1 MTAVTTAGL
10 LAGLFGSA
18 FVPAARA
25 AATATASFAAA
36 AVAEATVTMASNED
50 YTDTTAKV
58 AYYSAA
64 VYPTFVI
71 EIDFAVDA
79 ADNGTYGVEVSGGT
93 VRGCIADIED
103 DGNDVGGAETGTFGS
118 VVATSTGCT
127 VTVTSSIAADDLY
140 IQLTLNK
147 LAAGSTATFTV
158 TDPDADSLTIANA
171 SSATGVASTALSTV
185 VSATESAKTLKMN
198 SDGTGGTAGATTDVA
213 DEVISGVNYFLPA
226 QPLQKATWSGVV
238 SNGYGTALT
247 AATSLIA
254 EVSNANYTV
263 GCDDTLDGADT
274 SSGATIQQFN
284 SSAAGVWECQVHSD
298 GAKSV
303 GGSFTLTVKTSIT
316 GAVVATVSAAFYGEV
331 ASITASLV
339 DGDRVPEVA
348 GADVDDFVKLV
359 VKDAAGKAYGLAE
372 TNALTI
378 TGYGTVAGGTTAGA
392 EAMDDGTSAAT
403 KNYFKL
409 DDDFCPA
416 SSTGK
421 TASVQAATVNATGTS
436 IKSNALTINCAA
448 AAADA
453 LTIQKIEFSKNNP
466 LPGEAFDVYVYME
479 DADGVLAGAGD
490 GVGADF
496 ALALTAATDNET
508 RWDGTTVDAFTAAA
522 TFHVLTDGYGRF
534 VLEIKAPAT
543 VGTAI
548 TVSDPTTSAIAK
560 VYTTND
566 AYAGVLS
573 VGAKKLKATADFGPA
588 AAKKKVAFVLES
600 AAGVTKTYYRRANAS
615 GVASYTLALRGTW
628 TVYATFGDE
637 ISDTGTMKK

>member
-1 MTAVTTAGL
+1 MSIKNKLVTAVTTAGL

-18 FVPAARA
+18 FVPAVRA
-25 AATATASFAAA
+25 ATTG
-36 AVAEATVTMASNED
+36 AVAFAPGSSAED
-50 YTDTTAKV
+50 YNDTTGLI
-58 AYYSAA
+58 AYYSAS
-64 VYPTFVI
+64 VYPQAAFVYTPATA
-71 EIDFAVDA
+71 DDA
-79 ADNGTYGVEVSGGT
+79 LSNGAYELTISG
-93 VRGCIADIED
+93 
-103 DGNDVGGAETGTFGS
+103 
-118 VVATSTGCT
+118 ATIRSCT
-127 VTVTSSIAADDLY
+127 VTVAAGGPTVTAALINSAQTSCLTTYAWSTADAA
-140 IQLTLNK
+140 ITFNITTSK
-147 LAAGSTATFTV
+147 LAAGASATV
-158 TDPDADSLTIANA
+158 TVVDPDGDTVTPTVAKTL
-171 SSATGVASTALSTV
+171 TGVASTALASAV
-185 VSATESAKTLKMN
+185 NATESAKTLKMN

-238 SNGYGTALT
+238 SNGYGTALS

-316 GAVVATVSAAFYGEV
+316 GAVIATVSAAFYGEV

-359 VKDAAGKAYGLAE
+359 VKDAAGRAYGLAE

-392 EAMDDGTSAAT
+392 EDMADGTSAAT

-490 GVGADF
+490 GASADF

-508 RWDGTTVDAFTAAA
+508 RWDGTTVDAFTAG
-522 TFHVLTDGYGRF
+522 TPNVFHVTTDGYGRF

-548 TVSDPTTSAIAK
+548 TVSDPSSSAIAK

-566 AYAGVLS
+566 AYEGVLT
-573 VGAKKLKATADFGPA
+573 VGPKKLKATADFGPA

-600 AAGVTKTYYRRANAS
+600 ASGTTKTYYRRANAS
-615 GVASYTLALRGTW
+615 GVASFTLVVRGTW

-637 ISDTGTMKK
+637 ISDTGTMRR

>member
-1 MTAVTTAGL
+1 LINSAQTSCLTTYAWSTA
-10 LAGLFGSA
+10 
-18 FVPAARA
+18 
-25 AATATASFAAA
+25 
-36 AVAEATVTMASNED
+36 
-50 YTDTTAKV
+50 
-58 AYYSAA
+58 
-64 VYPTFVI
+64 
-71 EIDFAVDA
+71 DA
-79 ADNGTYGVEVSGGT
+79 A
-93 VRGCIADIED
+93 I
-103 DGNDVGGAETGTFGS
+103 TFNIT
-118 VVATSTGCT
+118 TS
-127 VTVTSSIAADDLY
+127 
-140 IQLTLNK
+140 K
-147 LAAGSTATFTV
+147 LAAGASATV
-158 TDPDADSLTIANA
+158 TVVDPDGDTVTPTVAKTL
-171 SSATGVASTALSTV
+171 TGVASTALASAV
-185 VSATESAKTLKMN
+185 NATESAKTLKMN

-238 SNGYGTALT
+238 SNGYGTALS

-316 GAVVATVSAAFYGEV
+316 GAVIATVSAAFYGEV

-359 VKDAAGKAYGLAE
+359 VKDAAGRAYGLAE

-392 EAMDDGTSAAT
+392 EDMADGTSAAT

-479 DADGVLAGAGD
+479 DADGVLAGASD
-490 GVGADF
+490 GASADF

-508 RWDGTTVDAFTAAA
+508 RWDGTTVDAFTAG
-522 TFHVLTDGYGRF
+522 TPNVFHVTTDGYGRF

-548 TVSDPTTSAIAK
+548 TVSDPSSSAIAK

-566 AYAGVLS
+566 AYEGVLT
-573 VGAKKLKATADFGPA
+573 VGPKKLKATADFGPA

-600 AAGVTKTYYRRANAS
+600 ASGTTKTYYRRANAS
-615 GVASYTLALRGTW
+615 GVASFTLVVRGTW

-637 ISDTGTMKK
+637 ISDTGTMRR